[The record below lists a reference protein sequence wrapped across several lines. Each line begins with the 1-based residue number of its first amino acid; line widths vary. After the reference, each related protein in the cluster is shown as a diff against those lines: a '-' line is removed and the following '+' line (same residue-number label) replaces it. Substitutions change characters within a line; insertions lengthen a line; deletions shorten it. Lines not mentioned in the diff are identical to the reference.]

1 MVRHRLRVV
10 EGRPW
15 QKAVLCALEPEA
27 PFDPWDGVEDVV
39 PGDGV
44 IVLID
49 TTPRTVLC
57 AFTLKPDNDV
67 RGTIAR
73 KCRFN
78 RVNLQTVTRL
88 EQAAGGYSLEESVGL
103 PVDSPA
109 AVALLATVGEWSPSS
124 PADRVGK
131 WLPAVAGIVLQS
143 AGRCTCCGQK
153 VDLNL
158 AHRASVLSV
167 HLVSPA
173 DFLSGRDWPSALC
186 PECVAAMKAADMT
199 SVVEFA
205 FSREPACPV
214 CSAKR
219 TQRVS
224 YGMSTHTGYVNKPPW
239 EKGAGCVVD
248 SQGRWS
254 CSACEHTWGS
264 VMAAGTRDQ
273 ERWT

>member
-1 MVRHRLRVV
+1 MVQHRLRVV

-15 QKAVLCALEPEA
+15 QKAVLCALDPEA

-73 KCRFN
+73 ECRFN
-78 RVNLQTVTRL
+78 RGKLQAVTHL
-88 EQAAGGYSLEESVGL
+88 EQTAGGYSLEESVGL

-109 AVALLATVGEWSPSS
+109 AVALLTTVGESSPSR
-124 PADRVGK
+124 PVDRVGK
-131 WLPAVAGIVLQS
+131 SSPAVAGIVLQS
-143 AGRCTCCGQK
+143 AGSCTCCRQEV
-153 VDLNL
+153 VDL
-158 AHRASVLSV
+158 AHRASDLAV

-173 DFLSGRDWPSALC
+173 DFQSGKDWPSALC
-186 PECVAAMKAADMT
+186 PECVAEMKAADMT
-199 SVVEFA
+199 SVVDYA

-224 YGMSTHTGYVNKPPW
+224 YGMSTYTAYVNKPPW

-264 VMAAGTRDQ
+264 VMAAGTRNQ